1 MTKGSL
7 VAKLR
12 VAWRSFAGASRGNTT
27 ITFALAFIPIIG
39 LVGAAIDYS
48 RANSMRT
55 QMQAAADTTAL
66 AISNNAPNQTAAD
79 LNTSANSYFKALF
92 TRKDATNVQVNA
104 TYSSTNGSTVV
115 VTATASMKTNIMGL
129 LGFPTIPLSTS
140 ATTSWGSAK
149 LRVALVLDNTG
160 SMTQTDVNGVSKI
173 SALKTASHNLLN
185 MLQKASNNPSDVQVS
200 IIPFNNF
207 IKVDPTIYGSKPW
220 INWGLNSGTGGSG
233 DNGPGGGS
241 GCNGGDDNNTTQC
254 NPTASTWNGC
264 FTDRNQT
271 YDAQN
276 TPPDPNITA
285 TYFPAVNCSIT
296 QVVPLT
302 NNWTALNAAIDSM
315 VAAGT
320 TNQPIGLVWG
330 WHSISPGDPMNAPA
344 LPSGTRQIII
354 LLTDGLNT
362 EDRWSSTQS
371 YIDAREAAVCSN
383 IKAASPTITIYT
395 VLVMS
400 GDSSVLQSCASQDS
414 DEPTGPKYFALTTA
428 GQIITTFNSI
438 GTSVTKLHMAR

>member
-1 MTKGSL
+1 MW
-7 VAKLR
+7 R
-12 VAWRSFAGASRGNTT
+12 VFAGASRGNTT
-27 ITFALAFIPIIG
+27 ITFALAFIPLIG

-55 QMQAAADTTAL
+55 QMQAATDTTAL
-66 AISNNAPNQTAAD
+66 AISNSAPNQTAND
-79 LNTSANSYFKALF
+79 LNTAANSYFNALF
-92 TRKDATNVQVNA
+92 TRTDATNLQVNA

-115 VTATASMKTNIMGL
+115 VTATAAMKTNIMGL
-129 LGFPTIPLSTS
+129 LGFHTIPLLAST
-140 ATTSWGSAK
+140 TTSWGSAK

-173 SALKTASHNLLN
+173 SALKTASHNLLS
-185 MLQKASNNPSDVQVS
+185 MLQKASNKPGDVQVS

-207 IKVDPTIYGSKPW
+207 IKVDPTVYGSKLW
-220 INWGLNSGTGGSG
+220 INWGLNSTSGGSG
-233 DNGPGGGS
+233 DNGPGGGGN
-241 GCNGGDDNNTTQC
+241 GCNGGDDNNNTQC

-276 TPPDPNITA
+276 TAPDPNNTN
-285 TYFPAVNCSIT
+285 TYFPAVNCSIAP
-296 QVVPLT
+296 VVPLSS
-302 NNWTALNAAIDSM
+302 NWTALNTAVDAM

-320 TNQPIGLVWG
+320 TNQPIGLAWG
-330 WHSISPGDPMNAPA
+330 WHSLSTGDPMNAPT

-362 EDRWSSTQS
+362 EDRWSTTQS

-383 IKAASPTITIYT
+383 VKNAGVTVYT

-400 GDSSVLQSCASQDS
+400 GDSSVLQGCASKDT
-414 DEPTGPKYFALTTA
+414 DEPSGPKYFALATA

-438 GTSVTKLHMAR
+438 GISVTKLHMAR